1 MEAQV
6 LIVDD
11 ETMIRNNLSAY
22 LEDEDIPAV
31 TVASAEE
38 AIQFVKNGLVFSVCI
53 MDMRLPGMDGN
64 AGIRILHALNP
75 NMAFIIHT
83 GSVEYTLP
91 NDLRAMGLSQ
101 AQIYIKPL
109 NDMAPLVAA
118 IRALTNHRGDG

>member
-1 MEAQV
+1 MQARV

-11 ETMIRNNLSAY
+11 ETMIRTNLKAY
-22 LEDEDIPAV
+22 LEDEDIPAI
-31 TVASAEE
+31 TASSAEE
-38 AIQFVKNGLVFSVCI
+38 AIQLVKNGAVFSVCI

-83 GSVEYTLP
+83 GSAEYTLP

-101 AQIYIKPL
+101 GQIYIKPL
-109 NDMAPLVAA
+109 QDMAPLVTA
-118 IRALTNHRGDG
+118 IHTLTDHRDDY